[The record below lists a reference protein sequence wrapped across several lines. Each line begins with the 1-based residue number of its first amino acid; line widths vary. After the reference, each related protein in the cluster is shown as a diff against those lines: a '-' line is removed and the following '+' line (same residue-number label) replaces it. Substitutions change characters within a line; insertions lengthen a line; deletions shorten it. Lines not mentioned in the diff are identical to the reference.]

1 MDESCP
7 HVQLIAWV
15 DLLCGQFLHF
25 ILSRYRIKFVVL
37 CLETINHCNTVSI
50 SHLVLKT
57 PEHFSRSNNNK
68 CCGVL
73 YFEKSLM
80 GKPYCGNDIYD
91 VGKWE
96 MYLMIHMPLIIFLV
110 TESKLFYL
118 FVVEQFPKHWTDGVL
133 PLKAHIIRALGKI
146 F

>member
-1 MDESCP
+1 MLWCS
-7 HVQLIAWV
+7 L
-15 DLLCGQFLHF
+15 
-25 ILSRYRIKFVVL
+25 
-37 CLETINHCNTVSI
+37 
-50 SHLVLKT
+50 
-57 PEHFSRSNNNK
+57 
-68 CCGVL
+68 
-73 YFEKSLM
+73 FEKSLM

-91 VGKWE
+91 VGDWE

-118 FVVEQFPKHWTDGVL
+118 FVVEQFLEHWTDGVL